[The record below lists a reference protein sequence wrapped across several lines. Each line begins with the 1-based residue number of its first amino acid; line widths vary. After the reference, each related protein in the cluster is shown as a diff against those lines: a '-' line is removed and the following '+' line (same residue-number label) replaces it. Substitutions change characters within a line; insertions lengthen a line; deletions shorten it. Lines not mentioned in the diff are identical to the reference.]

1 MEGDIWTLRGPVRW
15 ICDLDHNDPDWEL
28 PQCSRASFPGPVMR
42 LRQTAKDIPG
52 VGRFRIRE
60 VILLFLPHAAMAD
73 VVAGA

>member
-1 MEGDIWTLRGPVRW
+1 
-15 ICDLDHNDPDWEL
+15 
-28 PQCSRASFPGPVMR
+28 MR